1 MDILMRGEESLNRVV
16 FKISLGFLVGALA
29 LLAASLAVSTYY
41 LEERQPQL
49 AASGDTQGALEMAQ
63 TAERLDPFSSD
74 PLQSQSYFLQQQG
87 MNEAAAERLRAAIER
102 NPNDY
107 VLYQLLGNMQLAQL
121 DDIDA
126 AIESYRK
133 AQELNPLEASV
144 GTLLAQ
150 ALIRKGDL
158 EGARDEF
165 EKLERRGDITFGGL
179 YDLGRIYVRTGEPR
193 KGVDAIRRAKGK
205 AAAELDELEGAAKE
219 EREALIRSM
228 DLALADALVVQGK
241 YTGARK
247 TLEESSSGQAPA
259 LLELL
264 NADPEGYRESVV
276 DSEIY

>member
-1 MDILMRGEESLNRVV
+1 MLMRGEESLNRVV
-16 FKISLGFLVGALA
+16 FRVSLGFLVGALA
-29 LLAASLAVSTYY
+29 LLAVSLSVSSYY

-49 AASGDTQGALEMAQ
+49 AASGDMEGALELAQ
-63 TAERLDPFSSD
+63 TAERLDPFSAD

-87 MNEAAAERLRAAIER
+87 RNEEAAERLRAAIER

-121 DDIDA
+121 DDVDA
-126 AIESYRK
+126 AIQSYRR
-133 AQELNPLEASV
+133 AQELNPKEAST

-158 EGARDEF
+158 KGAREEL
-165 EKLERRGDITFGGL
+165 EKLESSGKITFSGL
-179 YDLGRIYVRTGEPR
+179 YDLGRIYVRTGEPAR
-193 KGVDAIRRAKGK
+193 GVEAIRRAKGK
-205 AAAELDELEGAAKE
+205 AAAELDELEGAAE
-219 EREALIRSM
+219 AEREGLIRSM

-241 YTGARK
+241 YTAARRI
-247 TLEESSSGQAPA
+247 LEETPSGQAPA

-264 NADPEGYRESVV
+264 NADPEGYRQSVV

>member
-1 MDILMRGEESLNRVV
+1 MLMRGEEALNRVV
-16 FKISLGFLVGALA
+16 FRISLGFLVGALA
-29 LLAASLAVSTYY
+29 LLATSLSVSSYL
-41 LEERQPQL
+41 LEERQPQM
-49 AASGDTQGALEMAQ
+49 AASGDTEGALKLAE
-63 TAERLDPFSSD
+63 TAERLDPFSAD

-87 MNEAAAERLRAAIER
+87 RNEEAAERLRSAIDR

-126 AIESYRK
+126 AIESYRR
-133 AQELNPLEASV
+133 AQELNPREPSV

-158 EGARDEF
+158 EEAREEF
-165 EKLERRGDITFGGL
+165 EKLERSGDITFGGL
-179 YDLGRIYVRTGEPR
+179 YDLGRIYVRTGEPA
-193 KGVDAIRRAKGK
+193 KGVDSIRRAKGK
-205 AAAELDELEGAAKE
+205 AAAELDELEGAAKM
-219 EREALIRSM
+219 EREELIRSM

-241 YTGARK
+241 YTAARK
-247 TLEESSSGQAPA
+247 ILEESPSGQAPA

-264 NADPEGYRESVV
+264 NADPEGYRQSVV

>member
-1 MDILMRGEESLNRVV
+1 MLMRGEESLNRVV
-16 FKISLGFLVGALA
+16 FRVSLGFLVGALA
-29 LLAASLAVSTYY
+29 LLAVSLSVSSYY

-49 AASGDTQGALEMAQ
+49 AASGDMEGALQLAQ
-63 TAERLDPFSSD
+63 TAERLDPFSAD

-87 MNEAAAERLRAAIER
+87 RNEEAAERLRAAIER

-126 AIESYRK
+126 AIQSYRR
-133 AQELNPLEASV
+133 AQELNPKEAST

-158 EGARDEF
+158 KGAREEF
-165 EKLERRGDITFGGL
+165 EKLESSGEITFGGL
-179 YDLGRIYVRTGEPR
+179 YDLGRIYARTGEPA

-205 AAAELDELEGAAKE
+205 AAAELDELEGAAKA
-219 EREALIRSM
+219 EREELIRSM

-241 YTGARK
+241 YTAARRV
-247 TLEESSSGQAPA
+247 LEESPSGQAPA

-264 NADPEGYRESVV
+264 NADPEGYRQSVV

>member
-1 MDILMRGEESLNRVV
+1 MRGEEALNRVV
-16 FKISLGFLVGALA
+16 FRISLGFLVGALA
-29 LLAASLAVSTYY
+29 LLAASLSVSSYL
-41 LEERQPQL
+41 LEERQPQM
-49 AASGDTQGALEMAQ
+49 AASGDTEGALKLAE
-63 TAERLDPFSSD
+63 TAERLDPFSAD

-87 MNEAAAERLRAAIER
+87 RNEEAAERLRAAIDR

-126 AIESYRK
+126 AIASYRR
-133 AQELNPLEASV
+133 AQELNPREPSV

-158 EGARDEF
+158 EGAREEF
-165 EKLERRGDITFGGL
+165 EKLERSGDITFGGL
-179 YDLGRIYVRTGEPR
+179 YDLGRIYVRTGEPA
-193 KGVDAIRRAKGK
+193 KGVDSIRRAKGK
-205 AAAELDELEGAAKE
+205 AAAELDELEGAAKM
-219 EREALIRSM
+219 EREELIRSM

-241 YTGARK
+241 YTAARK
-247 TLEESSSGQAPA
+247 ILEESPSGQAPA

-264 NADPEGYRESVV
+264 NADPEGYRQSVV

>member
-1 MDILMRGEESLNRVV
+1 MLMRGEESLNRVV
-16 FKISLGFLVGALA
+16 FRVSLGFLVGALA
-29 LLAASLAVSTYY
+29 LLAVSLSVSSYY

-49 AASGDTQGALEMAQ
+49 AASGDMEGALELAQ
-63 TAERLDPFSSD
+63 TAERLDPFSAD

-87 MNEAAAERLRAAIER
+87 RNEEAAERLRAAIER

-121 DDIDA
+121 DDVDA
-126 AIESYRK
+126 AIQSYRR
-133 AQELNPLEASV
+133 AQELNPKEAST

-158 EGARDEF
+158 KGAREEL
-165 EKLERRGDITFGGL
+165 EKLESSGKITFSGL
-179 YDLGRIYVRTGEPR
+179 YDLGRIYVRTGEPAR
-193 KGVDAIRRAKGK
+193 GVEAIRRAKGK
-205 AAAELDELEGAAKE
+205 AAAELDELEGAAE
-219 EREALIRSM
+219 AEREGLIRSM

-241 YTGARK
+241 YTAARRI
-247 TLEESSSGQAPA
+247 LEESPSGQAPA

-264 NADPEGYRESVV
+264 NADPEGYRQSVV